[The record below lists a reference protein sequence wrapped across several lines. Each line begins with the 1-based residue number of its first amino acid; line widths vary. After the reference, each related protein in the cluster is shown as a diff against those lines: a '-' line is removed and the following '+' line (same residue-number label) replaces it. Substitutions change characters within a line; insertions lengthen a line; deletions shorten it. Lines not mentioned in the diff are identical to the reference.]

1 MEDLIMLKPNP
12 QVVEFLLSRRSRPAK
27 TLVGPGPTDKELKVL
42 LTAAARTPDHGKL
55 EPWRFIVFQGAA
67 FSRLIKIIES
77 RGKELELEHEKIFKT
92 CTVLKTGA
100 VMVAV
105 VCSPKDSKKIPEI
118 EQVLSAGAVCLS
130 LLNMALASGWGANWL
145 TDWISRDKKFLK
157 QGLGL
162 DDHEFVAGYIHLGSE
177 STVPPERPR
186 PNMDAITTWIED

>member
-1 MEDLIMLKPNP
+1 MLKPNP

-67 FSRLIKIIES
+67 FSRLIKIIDS
-77 RGKELELEHEKIFKT
+77 RGKELELEHEKILKT
-92 CTVLKTGA
+92 CTALKTGA

-130 LLNMALASGWGANWL
+130 LLNMALASG
-145 TDWISRDKKFLK
+145 
-157 QGLGL
+157 
-162 DDHEFVAGYIHLGSE
+162 
-177 STVPPERPR
+177 
-186 PNMDAITTWIED
+186 